1 MKWVKINILY
11 TGAAGKHIAN
21 QRDVIT
27 VVDVAA
33 HF

>member
-1 MKWVKINILY
+1 MKWVKIYIFLLW
-11 TGAAGKHIAN
+11 GSWKHIVN